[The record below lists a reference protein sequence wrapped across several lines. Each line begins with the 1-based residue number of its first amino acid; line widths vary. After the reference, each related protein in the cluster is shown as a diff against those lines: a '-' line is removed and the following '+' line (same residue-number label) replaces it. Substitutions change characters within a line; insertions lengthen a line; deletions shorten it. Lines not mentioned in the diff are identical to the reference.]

1 MHNPWLTYSNGL
13 HRLRESGLAPDIFED
28 LDERKFTTDEIY
40 ETCTILFGNS
50 VPLPHPQRS
59 WSKFLRVLK
68 EVVGREDRQW
78 NSIHKRF
85 TSWIDVRR
93 LDSMYGAKSKSEP
106 PPSALGDPPSNPQY
120 GGSFRR
126 SSVDPLGG
134 SVRGSNSQRDPPF
147 DTERHAADPRSDEPA
162 IPKQPSPTNL
172 REALRAWSHPSANS
186 KKSFPLQTL
195 LVTVPTILP
204 PENLFVEAHE
214 YFKKWKTLD
223 ESAFIG
229 MDEEQLM
236 DLLKRGKN
244 QLAAF
249 HHAFGETNPS
259 IAARKAKFFLHPDKI
274 PKDLNE
280 DQSLLL
286 KTIWDVI
293 QESADK
299 EGL

>member
-1 MHNPWLTYSNGL
+1 M
-13 HRLRESGLAPDIFED
+13 APDIFED
-28 LDERKFTTDEIY
+28 LDERKFTADEIF
-40 ETCTILFGNS
+40 ETCTILFGNLI
-50 VPLPHPQRS
+50 PLPHPQKS

-68 EVVGREDRQW
+68 EVVGREERQW

-106 PPSALGDPPSNPQY
+106 SASARGDPPSSNPQY

-134 SVRGSNSQRDPPF
+134 SFRRSNSQSDPSF
-147 DTERHAADPRSDEPA
+147 DTEGHATDPRSDPTGFEPSA
-162 IPKQPSPTNL
+162 NAVPKQSSPTNL
-172 REALRAWSHPSANS
+172 QEALRAWSHPSVDS
-186 KKSFPLQTL
+186 KKLNALQTL

-223 ESAFIG
+223 ESAFTG

-244 QLAAF
+244 QWANFRSYAWGKL
-249 HHAFGETNPS
+249 
-259 IAARKAKFFLHPDKI
+259 I
-274 PKDLNE
+274 PFYSCPKSQVL
-280 DQSLLL
+280 
-286 KTIWDVI
+286 
-293 QESADK
+293 SASR
-299 EGL
+299 